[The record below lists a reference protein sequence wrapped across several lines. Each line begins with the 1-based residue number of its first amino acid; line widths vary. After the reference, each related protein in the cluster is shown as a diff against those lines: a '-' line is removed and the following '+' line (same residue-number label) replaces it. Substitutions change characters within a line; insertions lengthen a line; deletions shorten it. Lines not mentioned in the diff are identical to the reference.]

1 MERKNDPLPISTV
14 GSRGKGPK
22 RYYLSFDHFTL
33 PVLAYQRKSALIFPH
48 NYYLQGWAVPHN
60 VEWAGNI
67 SEDSRRGDWQA
78 PASSGLHH
86 RLPQQTSRGGG
97 PEEERE
103 EERGEGGQDREKWQQ
118 GDGRQKLAGLGEVS
132 SAREPSVC
140 FSKNN
145 LVYHFSMWIH
155 SLFLL
160 NLLDTTE
167 KKEIKEPNFNISDVC
182 SSVSKTKG
190 FDG

>member
-1 MERKNDPLPISTV
+1 M
-14 GSRGKGPK
+14 
-22 RYYLSFDHFTL
+22 
-33 PVLAYQRKSALIFPH
+33 
-48 NYYLQGWAVPHN
+48 
-60 VEWAGNI
+60 
-67 SEDSRRGDWQA
+67 
-78 PASSGLHH
+78 HH

-140 FSKNN
+140 FRKNN
-145 LVYHFSMWIH
+145 FVYHFSMWIH

-160 NLLDTTE
+160 SLLDTTE
-167 KKEIKEPNFNISDVC
+167 KKKIKEPNFVMYAPLSQRLKGLMDKDEQESEVIKDSPDSPEPLNKKPRLTSEEIQPPER
-182 SSVSKTKG
+182 SKGTNT
-190 FDG
+190 